1 MGRGSADG
9 PRKVVRKQI
18 AERGDIYHL
27 DLRPSSGREQT
38 GRHYVLIMTSRDY
51 NATHLPYVAPITTVG
66 NASRAG
72 GTYVS
77 LTGAGTSVT
86 GIIQLDQVKAVDLV
100 ARNASRTG
108 ESVPPDL
115 MDDVL
120 ARFAAVFE

>member
-1 MGRGSADG
+1 M
-9 PRKVVRKQI
+9 VRKQI

-38 GRHYVLIMTSRDY
+38 GKHYVLILTSRNY

-77 LTGAGTSVT
+77 LSGSGTSVT
-86 GIIQLDQVKAVDLV
+86 GIIQLDQVKAVDIA
-100 ARNASRTG
+100 ARNGSKTG
-108 ESVPPDL
+108 ETVPSEL

-120 ARFAAVFE
+120 ARFAAIFE

>member
-1 MGRGSADG
+1 M
-9 PRKVVRKQI
+9 VRKQI
-18 AERGDIYHL
+18 PERGELYHL

-38 GRHYVLIMTSRDY
+38 GKHFVLILTSRAY

-77 LTGAGTSVT
+77 LSGAGTSVT

-100 ARNASRTG
+100 ARNGSKTG
-108 ESVPPDL
+108 EAVPAGI

-120 ARFAAVFE
+120 ARFAAIFE